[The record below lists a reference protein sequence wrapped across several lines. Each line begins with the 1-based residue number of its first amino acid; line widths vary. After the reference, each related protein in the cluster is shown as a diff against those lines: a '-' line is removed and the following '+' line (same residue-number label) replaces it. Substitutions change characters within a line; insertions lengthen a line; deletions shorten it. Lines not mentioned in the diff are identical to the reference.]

1 MTGDVMTGDAMS
13 TPPLL
18 TLDSL
23 SVGYGGA
30 PVVDAVSLDLRPG
43 EVLALLG
50 ANGAGKSSLMRAV
63 IGLEPVASG
72 RILLD
77 GADITH
83 LPPER
88 RARMGLG
95 YVPEG
100 RRVFP
105 GMSVR
110 DNLEVASF
118 ARTAARTA
126 LVERVFTLFPQLRA
140 KSRDRAWQL
149 SGGQQQMLAIGRA
162 LMGEPR
168 LLLLD
173 EPSMGLS
180 PRLTSEVMATVRAIA
195 AGGTAVLLAEQAATR
210 ALTVADSGLWLHLGR
225 VADSGDAAGLL
236 DRIGGSPDFP
246 GNPLATDPCD
256 GAAGPIA
263 CANS

>member
-1 MTGDVMTGDAMS
+1 MTTS
-13 TPPLL
+13 PPPLL
-18 TLDSL
+18 TVTGL
-23 SVGYGGA
+23 SVSYGGA
-30 PVVDAVSLDLRPG
+30 PVVDRVSLTIAPG
-43 EVLALLG
+43 EVLALFG
-50 ANGAGKSSLMRAV
+50 SNSAGKSSLMRAV
-63 IGLEPVASG
+63 IGLEPAAAG

-77 GADITH
+77 DTDITA

-118 ARTAARTA
+118 APKPARSR
-126 LVERVFTLFPQLRA
+126 LVERVFTLFPQLRT

-195 AGGTAVLLAEQAATR
+195 AGGTSVLLAEQAARR
-210 ALTVADSGLWLHLGR
+210 ALQAADRGLWLHLGR
-225 VADSGDAAGLL
+225 VADTGSATALL
-236 DRIGGSPDFP
+236 DRMDVSPDFP
-246 GNPLATDPCD
+246 GTPLATNPCD
-256 GAAGPIA
+256 GAA
-263 CANS
+263 

>member
-1 MTGDVMTGDAMS
+1 MS
-13 TPPLL
+13 TPSPPLL
-18 TLDSL
+18 TLTSL
-23 SVGYGGA
+23 SVSYGGA
-30 PVVDAVSLDLRPG
+30 PVVNAVSLTIAPG
-43 EVLALLG
+43 EILALLG
-50 ANGAGKSSLMRAV
+50 SNGAGKSSLMRAI
-63 IGLEPVASG
+63 IGLEPAASG

-77 GADITH
+77 GTDITA
-83 LPPER
+83 LSPER

-95 YVPEG
+95 YIPEG

-105 GMSVR
+105 GMTVR

-118 ARTAARTA
+118 APKAARISRI
-126 LVERVFTLFPQLRA
+126 ERVFTLFPQLRT

-180 PRLTSEVMATVRAIA
+180 PRLTAEVMTTVRAIA

-210 ALTVADSGLWLHLGR
+210 ALQAADRGLWLHLGR
-225 VADSGDAAGLL
+225 VADTGSATDLL
-236 DRIGGSPDFP
+236 ARLRLNPDFP
-246 GNPLATDPCD
+246 GAPLATNPCD
-256 GAAGPIA
+256 GAV
-263 CANS
+263 

>member
-1 MTGDVMTGDAMS
+1 MNTSPA
-13 TPPLL
+13 PLL
-18 TLDSL
+18 TVIGL
-23 SVGYGGA
+23 SVSYGGA
-30 PVVDAVSLDLRPG
+30 PVVDNVSLTVAPG

-50 ANGAGKSSLMRAV
+50 SNGAGKSSLMRAV
-63 IGLEPVASG
+63 IGLEPAAAG

-77 GADITH
+77 DTDITA

-118 ARTAARTA
+118 APKTARSR
-126 LVERVFTLFPQLRA
+126 LVERVFTLFPQLRT

-210 ALTVADSGLWLHLGR
+210 ALQAADRGLWLHLGR
-225 VADSGDAAGLL
+225 VADTGHATDFL
-236 DRIGGSPDFP
+236 DRMGANSDFP
-246 GNPLATDPCD
+246 GTPLATNPCD
-256 GAAGPIA
+256 GAA
-263 CANS
+263 

>member
-1 MTGDVMTGDAMS
+1 MS
-13 TPPLL
+13 TPLL
-18 TLDSL
+18 TLTSL
-23 SVGYGGA
+23 SVSYGGA
-30 PVVDAVSLDLRPG
+30 PVVDGVSLTIAPG

-50 ANGAGKSSLMRAV
+50 SNGAGKSSLMRAI

-72 RILLD
+72 QILLD
-77 GADITH
+77 GTDITA

-118 ARTAARTA
+118 AAKAARTR
-126 LVERVFTLFPQLRA
+126 LIERVFTLFPQLRA
-140 KSRDRAWQL
+140 KSGDRAWQL

-180 PRLTSEVMATVRAIA
+180 PRLTAEVIATVRAIA
-195 AGGTAVLLAEQAATR
+195 AGGTAVLLAEQAARR
-210 ALTVADSGLWLHLGR
+210 ALQAADRGLWLHLGR
-225 VADSGDAAGLL
+225 VADTGNATCLL
-236 DRIGGSPDFP
+236 DRMGANPDFP
-246 GNPLATDPCD
+246 GTPLATSPCD
-256 GAAGPIA
+256 GAV
-263 CANS
+263 

>member
-1 MTGDVMTGDAMS
+1 MTA
-13 TPPLL
+13 PLL
-18 TLDSL
+18 ILDSL

-30 PVVDAVSLDLRPG
+30 PVVDAVSLRVAPG

-63 IGLEPVASG
+63 IGLEPAASG
-72 RILLD
+72 RIVLD
-77 GADITH
+77 GADITA

-118 ARTAARTA
+118 AAKAVRTG
-126 LVERVFTLFPQLRA
+126 LIERVFALFPQLA
-140 KSRDRAWQL
+140 PKSGDSAWRL

-195 AGGTAVLLAEQAATR
+195 AGGTAVLLAEQAARR
-210 ALTVADSGLWLHLGR
+210 ALQAADRGLWLHLGR
-225 VADSGDAAGLL
+225 VADTGDATVLL
-236 DRIGGSPDFP
+236 DRMGDDPDFP
-246 GNPLATDPCD
+246 GTPLATGPCD
-256 GAAGPIA
+256 GAV
-263 CANS
+263 

>member
-1 MTGDVMTGDAMS
+1 MS
-13 TPPLL
+13 TSPPPLL
-18 TLDSL
+18 TVASL
-23 SVGYGGA
+23 SVSYGGA
-30 PVVDAVSLDLRPG
+30 PVVNAVSFTIAPG

-50 ANGAGKSSLMRAV
+50 SNGAGKSSLMRAI
-63 IGLEPVASG
+63 IGLEPAAAG

-77 GADITH
+77 DTDITA
-83 LPPER
+83 LSPER
-88 RARMGLG
+88 RARLGLG
-95 YVPEG
+95 YAPEG

-105 GMSVR
+105 GMTVR

-118 ARTAARTA
+118 APKAARIS
-126 LVERVFTLFPQLRA
+126 LIERVFTLFPQLQA

-210 ALTVADSGLWLHLGR
+210 ALQAAGRGLWLHLGR
-225 VADSGDAAGLL
+225 VADTGPATDLL
-236 DRIGGSPDFP
+236 DRMGANPDFP
-246 GNPLATDPCD
+246 GTSLVTSPCD
-256 GAAGPIA
+256 GAA
-263 CANS
+263 